1 MRIGTWNVE
10 YAAGTAKNAARLRR
24 LRDARADLWVLT
36 ETHDDLDL
44 SATHAA
50 VRSEQRPTGRAGAR
64 WVTIWSAFP
73 VVRVVATSDQV
84 RTTAAIVDAPR
95 GPLLVYGTVMP
106 WHSDRGVSG
115 TARGWVEHHR
125 VVPEQAREWV
135 ALLSRFELGR
145 PESKRAFVDLFDRE
159 RHHRVPHLRSLV
171 PDRATAKLD
180 ESIRERMER
189 RLLPWQRPMHSVRA
203 SDRQASG
210 GSSDLTQAENLSVRN
225 LQEIDDVHVHSSARD
240 RRDNHLSIF
249 VRRHFEHRE
258 AVRVGFAECEV
269 SSGGGAIGIV
279 GGRPAL
285 PVRPFRAAQVEGHA
299 RFART
304 LQSAE
309 LSECVVDRLDE
320 KRFAL
325 FGAVRNE

>member
-73 VVRVVATSDQV
+73 VVRVVATSDPV

-106 WHSDRGVSG
+106 WHSDRGASG

-125 VVPEQAREWV
+125 VVPEQAREWL
-135 ALLSRFELGR
+135 ALRDAHPGVVLFDPSNDDAIAAPLSRNRRQRQADVGCR
-145 PESKRAFVDLFDRE
+145 SKRRQVCAHQGSMLCM
-159 RHHRVPHLRSLV
+159 LR
-171 PDRATAKLD
+171 K
-180 ESIRERMER
+180 I
-189 RLLPWQRPMHSVRA
+189 
-203 SDRQASG
+203 
-210 GSSDLTQAENLSVRN
+210 
-225 LQEIDDVHVHSSARD
+225 
-240 RRDNHLSIF
+240 
-249 VRRHFEHRE
+249 
-258 AVRVGFAECEV
+258 
-269 SSGGGAIGIV
+269 
-279 GGRPAL
+279 
-285 PVRPFRAAQVEGHA
+285 
-299 RFART
+299 
-304 LQSAE
+304 
-309 LSECVVDRLDE
+309 
-320 KRFAL
+320 
-325 FGAVRNE
+325 